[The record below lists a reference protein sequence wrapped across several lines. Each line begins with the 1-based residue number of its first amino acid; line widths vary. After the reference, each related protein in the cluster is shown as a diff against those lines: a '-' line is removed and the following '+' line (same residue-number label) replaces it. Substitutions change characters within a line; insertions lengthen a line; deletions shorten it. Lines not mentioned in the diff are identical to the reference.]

1 MKKFISILSI
11 FLFLSL
17 SISNVSILAEPESK
31 TLTQGIYNVKDTNLL
46 VGSPITARMTS
57 ASDKALIIVIGPDQT
72 IHALERLG
80 PGIPQEILPPLDYN
94 QSVIIY
100 TNGSVVL
107 S

>member
-1 MKKFISILSI
+1 MKRFITIFSIS
-11 FLFLSL
+11 LFLS
-17 SISNVSILAEPESK
+17 ISLNTISVFAQQAK
-31 TLTQGIYNVKDTNLL
+31 TLTQGIYNVRDSNLL

-57 ASDKALIIVIGPDQT
+57 SNDKAIIIVIGPDQN

-80 PGIPQEILPPLDYN
+80 PGIPQEILPPLDYD
-94 QSVIIY
+94 QSIIIY

>member
-1 MKKFISILSI
+1 MKKFVTIFSIL
-11 FLFLSL
+11 LFLSINL
-17 SISNVSILAEPESK
+17 NTLFAFAQQTK
-31 TLTQGIYNVKDTNLL
+31 TLTQGIYNVRDANLL

-57 ASDKALIIVIGPDQT
+57 ANDKAIIIVIGSDQT

-80 PGIPQEILPPLDYN
+80 PGIPQEILPPLDYD
-94 QSVIIY
+94 QSIIIY